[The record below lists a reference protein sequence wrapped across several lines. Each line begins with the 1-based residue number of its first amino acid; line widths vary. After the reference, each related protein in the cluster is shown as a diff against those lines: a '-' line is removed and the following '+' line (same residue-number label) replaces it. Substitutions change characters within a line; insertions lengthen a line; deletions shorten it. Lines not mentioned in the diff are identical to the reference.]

1 MAKKELTAEEKK
13 ALYDKGMAKL
23 QSKHDKKI
31 ESLKKKKERLTEKL
45 HKRFADDPE
54 RLEQELGVLDIDN
67 AAWVDLTDSIL
78 ADHAKTLEIK
88 YLK

>member
-1 MAKKELTAEEKK
+1 MAKKELTPKEKK

-23 QSKHDKKI
+23 EATRDKK
-31 ESLKKKKERLTEKL
+31 LVNLDKKKARITERLQK
-45 HKRFADDPE
+45 KYADDPE
-54 RLEQELGVLDIDN
+54 RLELELGVLDIDD
-67 AAWVDLTDSIL
+67 AAWRDLAETIL